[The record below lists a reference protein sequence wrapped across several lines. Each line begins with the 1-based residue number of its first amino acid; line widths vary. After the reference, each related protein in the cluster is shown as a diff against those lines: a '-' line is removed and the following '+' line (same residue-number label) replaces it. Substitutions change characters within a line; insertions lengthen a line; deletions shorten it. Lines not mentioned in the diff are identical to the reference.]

1 MATTTP
7 QTALRAFLYGGGAIL
22 LAFDFFYL
30 LKALFTTNFIPI
42 LPILVG
48 ILTASGLL
56 AIVYSEHR
64 AREED
69 KRDHR
74 RISRVSHQLE
84 TPLNSLQEDLE
95 QLIAGADKL
104 PSETRLK
111 LKHMETKTKVLLEN
125 IRDVFL
131 TLQALEQPLAQE
143 LRVYNV
149 CTLVTNTIE
158 KLQPLARARNV
169 ELVHK
174 LHCADAPVKVDRRLF
189 TIALSHL
196 IENALTY
203 TLTPASVNVAITRG
217 DKRVRIIIQ
226 DRGIGISDSDT
237 RVIFQPFARGE
248 RAGKHD
254 PDGIGVGLTVT
265 RLIVRDFGGRL
276 SWKNR
281 ERGMGAQFEISLPLA
296 KK

>member
-1 MATTTP
+1 MPAPTP

-22 LAFDFFYL
+22 LTFDFFYL
-30 LKALFTTNFIPI
+30 LKALFTTNFVPV
-42 LPILVG
+42 LPIFVG

-84 TPLNSLQEDLE
+84 SPLNSLQEDLE
-95 QLIAGADKL
+95 HLIAGAGKL

-131 TLQALEQPLAQE
+131 TLQALEQPLVQE
-143 LRVYNV
+143 VRAYNL
-149 CTLVTNTIE
+149 CTLVNTTIE
-158 KLQPLARARNV
+158 KMQPLARARNV
-169 ELVHK
+169 EIIHTF
-174 LHCADAPVKVDRRLF
+174 HCADAPVEVDKRLF
-189 TIALSHL
+189 IIALTHL

-203 TLTPASVNVAITRG
+203 TLTPGSVNIAVTKGAKTV
-217 DKRVRIIIQ
+217 RVIIQ
-226 DRGIGISDSDT
+226 DRGIGISEADE
-237 RVIFQPFARGE
+237 RIIFQPFARGE

-254 PDGIGVGLTVT
+254 PDGIGVGLTVS
-265 RLIVRDFGGRL
+265 RLIIQGFKGKIT
-276 SWKNR
+276 WTNR
-281 ERGMGAQFEISLPLA
+281 NRGMGAEFAIVLPLA